1 MNMNMKKIISS
12 TIYSAVALA
21 VLSACQD
28 DKMGSLY
35 PEGPDGHGKEIT
47 FTPSRGF
54 EPDRDMGTASPAQG
68 SRGREYAPHTV
79 ADVVLR
85 HADGREGV
93 TMRQE
98 EADLGPVYFGG
109 GENASRGVSVVT
121 STFQSNGFGVSCLMK
136 EHGSTTNQFYLFR
149 DINAKW
155 NVGSNV
161 YETYAKNAAGT
172 EERSAFYWPGTT
184 DYDLKFFG
192 VYPKSWPVA
201 GTVTVPTYNPI
212 TNTQSDEQQQVP
224 GYTTCTSTTDRSVFN
239 FNATGNAPPTIDYT
253 AVGYD
258 ATNHPQW
265 IREHQDILA
274 AYTSDMAGNTFTS
287 VAMPFYHITTRVGFF
302 IGNIYKPATGDNTNA
317 TEETGYLTS
326 LKITGVYKKGTYDM
340 ATGVFPAAADA
351 PNSGWT
357 VDTQAGI
364 AEYIVVGKGGIYDS
378 DKVVTGNNQTLR
390 PYQYGFK
397 VTQSGVRLTGTS
409 TFMGMTEGIG
419 DAQEGTSGS
428 VTHDQ
433 ETNPHYNCMFLIPQ
447 TLPEGARIEAEFV
460 PVKFNDQG
468 QALED
473 DGSMV
478 TNMETFMA
486 NRTHETLSA
495 EINGKV
501 WKKGTRV
508 YYYLQLG
515 NQMYI
520 DGLESPQD
528 AHFTSEE
535 IKFWAPA
542 NSGGWRLSAE
552 AVTPPATGGED
563 APADQWT
570 PLNLSETQLASMI
583 SFRRAKVGFEK
594 PQNGGY
600 WIYRDQAL
608 VPDTTI
614 QNQTGQMESFSTY
627 MRYSWLSGPESETGQ
642 NITAYAFLAENAG
655 FDTDDLDANGNTK
668 PRYFRI
674 KLTPVN
680 TDKVGSHE
688 YILKQLG
695 VCWQTQKTQG
705 LKPTYNPSDGT
716 ISSTSSYEYEFGCE
730 RLEEKKANYGFNQ
743 DQTVTYTWSP
753 NSVEWGVWKDIREA
767 LQHNGGL
774 FFHPSSG
781 QGGGNPYIEM
791 GYKMTSL
798 IPNAVNPDDGVYN
811 TYNLFNFSGSALSA
825 TDQMILDIRVK
836 KGNTQVQAFDPPTG
850 GIGGLMNMRN
860 GTAALEALKKNG
872 FAIGQRTQTVSN
884 QTITVYEP
892 TINFDDVRWFLP
904 AINQYNGMTD
914 TEHPLTAN
922 PQPQWSSTAIFAGAN
937 ADPNTSRYAKSWNF
951 PGGETSTLRT
961 DSLSFRACRVKVNA
975 IHSSATSNDL
985 DGNLDPWVNPNND
998 THFD

>member
-1 MNMNMKKIISS
+1 M
-12 TIYSAVALA
+12 
-21 VLSACQD
+21 
-28 DKMGSLY
+28 
-35 PEGPDGHGKEIT
+35 
-47 FTPSRGF
+47 
-54 EPDRDMGTASPAQG
+54 
-68 SRGREYAPHTV
+68 

-161 YETYAKNAAGT
+161 YETYAKNADGT

-212 TNTQSDEQQQVP
+212 TGQQSDEQQQVP
-224 GYTTCTSTTDRSVFN
+224 GYTTCTSTTGRSVFN
-239 FNATGNAPPTIDYT
+239 FNATGNALPTIDYT

-258 ATNHPQW
+258 ARNHPQW

-340 ATGVFPAAADA
+340 ATGVFPAAAND

-357 VDTQAGI
+357 VDKTAGT

-378 DKVVTGNNQTLR
+378 DKEVSGNGQTLR

-419 DAQEGTSGS
+419 DAREGTPGHT
-428 VTHDQ
+428 THDQ

-460 PVKFNDQG
+460 PVQFNEQG
-468 QALED
+468 QPIRED
-473 DGSMV
+473 NTVVAPGEE
-478 TNMETFMA
+478 METFMA

-570 PLNLSETQLASMI
+570 RLNLSETQLASMI

-608 VPDTTI
+608 VPGENCL
-614 QNQTGQMESFSTY
+614 NQTGQMENFNTY
-627 MRYSWLSGPESETGQ
+627 MRYSCLSGSASETGK
-642 NITAYAFLAENAG
+642 NITAYAFLSENAG

-674 KLTPVN
+674 KLIPAN
-680 TDKVGSHE
+680 ADKVGSHE

-695 VCWQTQKTQG
+695 VCWQGEGAKVNGKTVTING
-705 LKPTYNPSDGT
+705 ATYNLGD
-716 ISSTSSYEYEFGCE
+716 YLYGCE
-730 RLEEKKANYGFNQ
+730 RMEETPGKWGYDQDEHLYYYGSDKSWPISNQILNFFN
-743 DQTVTYTWSP
+743 SHP
-753 NSVEWGVWKDIREA
+753 GV
-767 LQHNGGL
+767 GVY
-774 FFHPSSG
+774 
-781 QGGGNPYIEM
+781 GGNPGHNPFPDYPGTVPGGQYQQGRPLVVM
-791 GYKMTSL
+791 GYDVTGNTGI
-798 IPNAVNPDDGVYN
+798 IPYAADEDDGRWN
-811 TYNLFNFSGSALSA
+811 TWNLFNRSGGPVRAWISFLKNLSKPFSE
-825 TDQMILDIRVK
+825 
-836 KGNTQVQAFDPPTG
+836 PTG
-850 GIGGLMNMRN
+850 QNVDNLRK
-860 GTAALEALKKNG
+860 GTATLEALKKNAWVIMNEG
-872 FAIGQRTQTVSN
+872 GMSYPYLGEENVMWFLPSINQCHALTDVAPGQLLNQPWIMPGNYPTDRTNYPLPQAVNGNEYYWSSTAVNTGLAGTAANVSN
-884 QTITVYEP
+884 QTSDACWP
-892 TINFDDVRWFLP
+892 TTTTQV
-904 AINQYNGMTD
+904 
-914 TEHPLTAN
+914 
-922 PQPQWSSTAIFAGAN
+922 QPRSMIF
-937 ADPNTSRYAKSWNF
+937 R
-951 PGGETSTLRT
+951 
-961 DSLSFRACRVKVNA
+961 FRACRVKVNA

-985 DGNLDPWVNPNND
+985 DGNVDPWVNPNND